1 VRRFYQSIPCSYLQN
16 EGERRIKRKKREGGK
31 KYESEREIGG
41 DWG

>member
-1 VRRFYQSIPCSYLQN
+1 LFLPT
-16 EGERRIKRKKREGGK
+16 ERRGEEKDQKEEEGGRE

>member
-16 EGERRIKRKKREGGK
+16 EGERRRIKRKKREGG